1 MYKVLSYQ
9 FVRHAV
15 FIEGLSKRQAA
26 TRSGN
31 DPRMIRTMSG
41 VYAPPGYRRTKT
53 PAQPKPDPFSGV
65 MDAIISADQEV
76 ADMSVAIR
84 GASW

>member
-1 MYKVLSYQ
+1 
-9 FVRHAV
+9 
-15 FIEGLSKRQAA
+15 
-26 TRSGN
+26 
-31 DPRMIRTMSG
+31 MIRTMSG

-53 PAQPKPDPFSGV
+53 PAQPKPDPFPGV